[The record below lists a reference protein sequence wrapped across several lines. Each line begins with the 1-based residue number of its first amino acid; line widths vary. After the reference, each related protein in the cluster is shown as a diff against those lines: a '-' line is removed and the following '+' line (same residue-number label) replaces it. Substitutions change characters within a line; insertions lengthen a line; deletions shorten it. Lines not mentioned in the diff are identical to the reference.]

1 MAYTNSFACP
11 QCCTASCETL
21 PPLFGAAGACPGAVP
36 NVDKEICLNV
46 QVFHNMVHPGG
57 AWVPPSPFGGTFKA
71 ECQNGSAINHALV
84 IDSTSGAHPQAPRYL
99 YLIDSLSSVLFGYY
113 AGDLFVEPRIHVP
126 HFSAGN
132 SSSYQ
137 FTQRTG
143 DQHAKSFTCSPFKIV
158 SAEGSVTDTLD
169 YGTTVLGKFHLEI
182 TMGLCPTVPI
192 ASPTP
197 LVSHVTT
204 PCKYLGPQ
212 IQDPANCQCG
222 TANLMSCALYGTCRR
237 TGTPLAGEPI
247 CLTCPSYQ
255 SP

>member
-1 MAYTNSFACP
+1 MGYTNSFVCP
-11 QCCTASCETL
+11 QCCTTSCETL
-21 PPLFGAAGACPGAVP
+21 PALFGAAGACPSAVP

-46 QVFHNMVHPGG
+46 QVFHNTVHPGG

-71 ECQNGSAINHALV
+71 DCRNGWTIDEPVV

-99 YLIDSLSSVLFGYY
+99 YLIDSSSSVHFAYST
-113 AGDLFVEPRIHVP
+113 GDLFVTPRIYVP
-126 HFSAGN
+126 HFSAGY

-137 FTQRTG
+137 FMQRAVG
-143 DQHAKSFTCSPFKIV
+143 KVQSVTCSPFKIV
-158 SAEGSVTDTLD
+158 TAEMQVTDTLD
-169 YGTTVLGKFHLEI
+169 YGNTVLGKFHVEI

-192 ASPTP
+192 PSPTP
-197 LVSHVTT
+197 FVSHVTT
-204 PCKYLGPQ
+204 PCKYLGSQ
-212 IQDPANCQCG
+212 IQDPAKCQCG